1 MQQKKKIWY
10 YFFEMMILLI
20 ILSNALYSANHVKKI
35 EINPLNRATVFCT
48 DIPEDFKSRLSDDKL
63 KITVTLPNSTI
74 EDEARKVSGKG
85 IITDVYAQKQ
95 DTSLDIMVM
104 LKDKRGYTAAML
116 PYTKT
121 IILETFDWKKLS
133 KEEDE
138 YRSGLLAYEGK
149 IYAAA
154 KAHFEKAIV
163 GDIPDVGVY
172 LGIVYLKAGDL
183 NKAMESFITARS
195 SGTKLPDVYAGLA
208 QIYSMKGDNDKAKH
222 YRELFKKETGQAYF
236 PYLDIADSLKLEI
249 PKDEQFSLLS
259 ESDLSENKDTAVPDQ
274 KSIIKD
280 SLNKEAKT
288 DTTATKP
295 TTELSEPSWLTYI
308 LIAAALLLFVV
319 LSSYIKWRKQQL
331 KNAKPKKND
340 EFNQDLEKVK
350 KTLAPTSHAAKKY
363 QENDQISK
371 DKKPA
376 TPKQKQ
382 AAPKENPDAGKEL
395 EKLAKKLKQEQEKNE
410 RDKLDEN
417 IIEKNTVE
425 KQNKSKINAKLEL
438 AMHLQKEQQKLKKKN
453 IETLKESVKPSDI
466 DKMSDI
472 AKKLGIEKGM
482 VEADK
487 QLKKLTTDKDT
498 ISKLAD
504 KFKKSN

>member
-1 MQQKKKIWY
+1 MI
-10 YFFEMMILLI
+10 ILLFI
-20 ILSNALYSANHVKKI
+20 SSNMLHSANHVKKI
-35 EINPLNRATVFCT
+35 EINPLNRTTIYCT
-48 DIPEDFKSRLSDDKL
+48 DIPLDFQSRLSDDKL
-63 KITVTLPNSTI
+63 KITITLPNSTI
-74 EDEARKVSGKG
+74 EDDARKVSGNG

-121 IILETFDWKKLS
+121 IIVETFDWKKLS
-133 KEEDE
+133 KDEDE
-138 YRSGLLAYEGK
+138 YRSGLLAFEEK
-149 IYAAA
+149 IYASA
-154 KAHFEKAIV
+154 KVHFEKAIV

-259 ESDLSENKDTAVPDQ
+259 ESDLSENKDTADTDQ
-274 KSIIKD
+274 KSLIKD
-280 SLNKEAKT
+280 SLNKEIKA
-288 DTTATKP
+288 DTTATK
-295 TTELSEPSWLTYI
+295 TNTELSEPSWLTYI
-308 LIAAALLLFVV
+308 VIAAALLFIVV

-331 KNAKPKKND
+331 KNAKPKSSN
-340 EFNQDLEKVK
+340 EFNRDLEKVK

-363 QENDQISK
+363 QENAQISK
-371 DKKPA
+371 DPKPTA
-376 TPKQKQ
+376 PKQKQ
-382 AAPKENPDAGKEL
+382 QMPKENPDARKEL
-395 EKLAKKLKQEQEKNE
+395 EKLAKKLKQDQEKIE
-410 RDKLDEN
+410 KDKLDEN
-417 IIEKNTVE
+417 ILEKN
-425 KQNKSKINAKLEL
+425 KDNIQNKSKINAKLEL

-498 ISKLAD
+498 INKLAD
-504 KFKKSN
+504 KFKKTN